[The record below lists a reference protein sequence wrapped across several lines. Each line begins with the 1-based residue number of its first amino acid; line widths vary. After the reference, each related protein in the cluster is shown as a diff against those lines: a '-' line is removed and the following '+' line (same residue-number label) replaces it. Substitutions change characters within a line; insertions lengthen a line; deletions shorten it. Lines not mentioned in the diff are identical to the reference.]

1 MSFGL
6 QEYLASKE
14 QLTQAVKK
22 QPNIVVEY
30 EVVKYTKLPTGTSKD
45 LCEYVNLKPKDVV
58 SIEWLFDTQGDT
70 ATVVSFTIEGTRY
83 HNFNGCDRVMK
94 WLHTNTKLDD
104 TNWFI

>member
-14 QLTQAVKK
+14 QLTQAVKQ
-22 QPNIVVEY
+22 QPNIVVDY
-30 EVVKYTKLPTGTSKD
+30 EVVKYTKLPTGQSKD
-45 LCEYVNLKPKDVV
+45 VCEYVILKPKDVV
-58 SIEWLFDTQGDT
+58 KIEWLFDSQGET
-70 ATVVSFTIEGTRY
+70 ATVVSYMINDVVY
-83 HNFNGCDRVMK
+83 HNFNNSERVIK